1 MRTQGRFC
9 LTQPSPIPHYRG
21 IGNTTHS
28 SGRFASVDGLRCP
41 FQRGIRHLRRIRAAP
56 QRYRGPVAD
65 MRFTFFVLPKGRKD
79 CGETTED
86 TAVRETY
93 EGTGSPCKLLLCTIP
108 TRAPPPNINTVDTPR
123 AMKGA
128 TEPFT
133 ITLRDQNETKMIWWV
148 LTIVNGERE
157 EGTKTASENLA
168 ELLGEAMWH
177 QGTIPT

>member
-1 MRTQGRFC
+1 M
-9 LTQPSPIPHYRG
+9 
-21 IGNTTHS
+21 
-28 SGRFASVDGLRCP
+28 ASVVHFSEAFVICAGSVL
-41 FQRGIRHLRRIRAAP
+41 FRRDTEDQWQICVLHDHAHN
-56 QRYRGPVAD
+56 V
-65 MRFTFFVLPKGRKD
+65 FVLPKGRKD

-86 TAVRETY
+86 TAIRETY
-93 EGTGSPCKLLLCTIP
+93 EGTGSLCKLLLCTIP

-128 TEPFT
+128 TEPFM
-133 ITLRDQNETKMIWWV
+133 ITLRDQNGTKMIWWV